1 MPPFGPDAVGDKKH
15 TISLFLPTTASRI
28 RLTLSVS
35 RAQAPAAGTV
45 ASALVAMQLSPLGL
59 KRSTPSVR
67 SSNALSSVVVTWLT
81 SSAISMLYITR
92 HRVYTSILCVP
103 LTALPSQYER
113 RKHLATS
120 PSLRA
125 SLVRL
130 LCTRDAPSE
139 LRVLALECL
148 CTATAA
154 EGSMKVRASFLFHHC
169 V

>member
-1 MPPFGPDAVGDKKH
+1 MQYLCC
-15 TISLFLPTTASRI
+15 ISR
-28 RLTLSVS
+28 V
-35 RAQAPAAGTV
+35 
-45 ASALVAMQLSPLGL
+45 LG
-59 KRSTPSVR
+59 
-67 SSNALSSVVVTWLT
+67 
-81 SSAISMLYITR
+81 
-92 HRVYTSILCVP
+92 VYTSILCVP

-169 V
+169 VWVLAQVCMCASVLVFSCGWSLCIELTTYSS